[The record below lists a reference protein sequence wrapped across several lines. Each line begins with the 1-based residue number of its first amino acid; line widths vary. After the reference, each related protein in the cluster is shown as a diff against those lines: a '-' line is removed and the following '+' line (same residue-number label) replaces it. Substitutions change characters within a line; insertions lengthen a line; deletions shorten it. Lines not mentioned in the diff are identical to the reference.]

1 MDVITRGDVLSS
13 RQRAILIDV
22 AQFVALTIALSS
34 VFAMAIIR
42 AGHMSSGRSL
52 FTRGMMWSPGL
63 AALLMLR
70 RRGVS
75 WREIGWNWTGRWE
88 WISFVAVLGAGLFV
102 YSLAW
107 ITGVAG
113 FPDPAAVESIASD
126 FGWRTMPT
134 SFIVGGYAVLTMTL
148 GMVPAI
154 TSALG
159 EEIGWRG
166 YLVPRL
172 ATGYSFTATALI
184 TGCIWAV
191 WHYPMFIVADYDRGG
206 QQVWYS
212 IVCFTT
218 LLLAASVICAWLRLK
233 TGSIWP
239 AVIVHASNNLLVQD
253 VLRPLSTTSRWSH
266 YALDQFGG
274 WLPLLAALAAFVAW
288 YHRAEVESTVRDTA
302 PDEAQPATVLSR
314 AVPQ

>member
-1 MDVITRGDVLSS
+1 MSS

-42 AGHMSSGRSL
+42 AGHMASGRSL
-52 FTRGMMWSPGL
+52 FTRGMMWSPGF

-70 RRGVS
+70 RRGTS
-75 WREIGWNWTGRWE
+75 WREIGWGWTGRWE
-88 WISFVAVLGAGLFV
+88 WIAFVAVMCAGVSV
-102 YSLAW
+102 YALAW

-113 FPDPAAVESIASD
+113 FPDPAAVASIASD

-134 SFIVGGYAVLTMTL
+134 SFIVGGYAMLTMTL

-172 ATGYSFTATALI
+172 ASGYSFTATSLI

-206 QQVWYS
+206 QLWYS

-218 LLLAASVICAWLRLK
+218 LLLAASVISAWLRLK

-239 AVIVHASNNLLVQD
+239 AVILHAANNLLVQD
-253 VLRPLSTTSRWSH
+253 VLRPLSVTGRWSR

-274 WLPLLAALAAFVAW
+274 WLPLLAAAVAIMAW
-288 YHRAEVESTVRDTA
+288 YRRAEVESAVRDPSA
-302 PDEAQPATVLSR
+302 DDAQPAPVLSR
-314 AVPQ
+314 ALPQ

>member
-1 MDVITRGDVLSS
+1 LSS

-22 AQFVALTIALSS
+22 AQFVGLTIALSS
-34 VFAMAIIR
+34 VFAMFIIR

-52 FTRGMMWSPGL
+52 FTRGMMWSPGM

-75 WREIGWNWTGRWE
+75 WREIGWTWTGRWE
-88 WISFVAVLGAGLFV
+88 WISFVTVILGGVFV
-102 YSLAW
+102 YALAW
-107 ITGVAG
+107 ITGMAG

-134 SFIVGGYAVLTMTL
+134 SFIVGGYAALTMTL

-172 ATGYSFTATALI
+172 ASGYSFTSTAL
-184 TGCIWAV
+184 TSGCIWAV
-191 WHYPMFIVADYDRGG
+191 WHYPMFIVVDYDRGG
-206 QQVWYS
+206 QVWYS
-212 IVCFTT
+212 LVCFTM

-253 VLRPLSTTSRWSH
+253 VLRPLSMTSRWSH

-274 WLPLLAALAAFVAW
+274 LLPLLAVMAAVVVW
-288 YHRAEVESTVRDTA
+288 QRRGEVEGAFRELSADDV
-302 PDEAQPATVLSR
+302 QPAPVLTR
-314 AVPQ
+314 ALQ

>member
-1 MDVITRGDVLSS
+1 MSS

-42 AGHMSSGRSL
+42 DGHMASGRSL

-63 AALLMLR
+63 AALLMMR

-88 WISFVAVLGAGLFV
+88 WIAFIAVLFGGLLV

-107 ITGVAG
+107 MTGVAG
-113 FPDPAAVESIASD
+113 FPDPAAVQSIASD

-134 SFIVGGYAVLTMTL
+134 AFIVVGYAVLTMTL

-172 ATGYSFTATALI
+172 ASGYSFTATALI

-206 QQVWYS
+206 QVWFS
-212 IVCFTT
+212 ILCFTM

-239 AVIVHASNNLLVQD
+239 AIIVHASNNLLVQD
-253 VLRPLSTTSRWSH
+253 VLRPLSTDGRWSH

-274 WLPLLAALAAFVAW
+274 LLPLLAVFVAIFAW
-288 YHRAEVESTVRDTA
+288 HHRHEVESVVREPSA
-302 PDEAQPATVLSR
+302 GEVQPATVLTR